1 MKEYNNLFKD
11 AAVQNGVTESEL
23 RREIEKTIAEAC
35 KDPDAPINNIGKGRV
50 PTPEEVME
58 YVMKEVAKSNM
69 N

>member
-11 AAVQNGVTESEL
+11 AAVKNGVTESEL

>member
-1 MKEYNNLFKD
+1 MKDNNNIFKD
-11 AAVQNGVTESEL
+11 VAIQNGVTESEV

-35 KDPDAPINNIGKGRV
+35 KDPDAPINNIGKGSV

>member
-1 MKEYNNLFKD
+1 MKDNNIFKD
-11 AAVQNGVTESEL
+11 VAIQNGVTESEV

-69 N
+69 S

>member
-1 MKEYNNLFKD
+1 MKDNNNIFKD
-11 AAVQNGVTESEL
+11 VAIQNGVTESEV

>member
-1 MKEYNNLFKD
+1 MKDNNNIFKD
-11 AAVQNGVTESEL
+11 VAIQNGVTESEV

-50 PTPEEVME
+50 STPEEVME

-69 N
+69 S

>member
-1 MKEYNNLFKD
+1 MKDNNNIFKD
-11 AAVQNGVTESEL
+11 VAIQNGVTESEV

-69 N
+69 S